1 MAEEVKRTRRR
12 GITRISTKHQITI
25 PVEALRE
32 AGLGPGDELRVE
44 AAGNGRLSL
53 VRPTS
58 PWEEFIGD
66 MDGVY
71 TPGFLDKLRDEW
83 R

>member
-1 MAEEVKRTRRR
+1 MKEVKRQRRR
-12 GITRISTKHQITI
+12 GITRISAKNQVTI

-32 AGLGPGDELRVE
+32 AGLRPGDDVRVQIEGPGKLT
-44 AAGNGRLSL
+44 L
-53 VRPTS
+53 VRADDVLS
-58 PWEEFIGD
+58 SFIGD
-66 MDGVY
+66 MTGIY